1 MSLSKIV
8 KGLRTVRSVV
18 RDVKNVAN
26 TANTIKNTFEN
37 IADGKSFVSHGRMIG
52 LPSGAQYTATYSPIT
67 PTSQTSSN
75 DWRVRLHLPTGIEFF
90 QANNSVLAPLRT
102 SGNSMVFPATPQV
115 VAAHSANYNTV
126 HPTHSNYAFNT
137 YENSSVDDISI
148 SAEWPVENEAD
159 GKYWIASTMFLRA
172 VTKMFYGKSSNSG
185 APPPLVY
192 LSGYGDVIYNKVQ
205 VVVKQVSVD
214 FPANV
219 DYIKVPVAPGSVTFS
234 ARTGKFT
241 NNDSATY
248 SYVPTLGRFN
258 ILVSPT
264 YSRNEVSNFSLD
276 EFTKGHYIGTNK
288 GII

>member
-26 TANTIKNTFEN
+26 TANAIKNTFEN

-52 LPSGAQYTATYSPIT
+52 LPSGAQYTATYSSIT

-75 DWRVRLHLPTGIEFF
+75 DWRVRLHLPTGLEFF
-90 QANNSVLAPLRT
+90 KANNSVLAPLRT

-185 APPPLVY
+185 APPPLVH
-192 LSGYGDVIYNKVQ
+192 LSGYGDVIYNKVP

-219 DYIKVPVAPGSVTFS
+219 DYIKVPVGPGSVTFS

>member
-192 LSGYGDVIYNKVQ
+192 LSGYGDVIYNKVP

>member
-192 LSGYGDVIYNKVQ
+192 LSGYGDVIYNKVP

-234 ARTGKFT
+234 ARTVKFT